1 MLYFVATPIGN
12 LKDISQRAIET
23 LNQSDLILCEDTRT
37 SQTFLQANNIKKPLE
52 SFHKFNY
59 KQMTPKVI
67 EWLKSGKTISL
78 ITDAGT
84 PCISDPGSELIE
96 ELVKNDLK
104 YSIIP
109 GACAFVNAFC
119 LSGFSAPFTFVGF
132 LPENKKDKK
141 NLLLSLKN
149 GNFTSIFYSAP
160 HNLVNDLAELHSNF
174 GDRQACIVREL
185 TKLYEEVYFMNLADK
200 YPKEPRG
207 EYVIV
212 VKGQTDG
219 QSDLNSLSLLEHYE
233 YYLNLG
239 ISNNEAIKL
248 VAKDLGQP
256 KSQIYNQIVKLKSSN
271 DKKNSKWVLT
281 F

>member
-23 LNQSDLILCEDTRT
+23 LKSSDLILCEDTRT
-37 SQTFLQANNIKKPLE
+37 SQTFLKKYDIKKPLE
-52 SFHKFNY
+52 SFHKFNF
-59 KQMTPKVI
+59 KQMTPKVV
-67 EWLKSGKTISL
+67 EWLKTGKTLSL

-84 PCISDPGSELIE
+84 PCISDPGSELVE
-96 ELVKNDLK
+96 ELNKNNLQ

-141 NLLLSLKN
+141 NLHFSLKN
-149 GNFTSIFYSAP
+149 SSFTTIFYSAP
-160 HNLVNDLAELHSNF
+160 HNLIEDLNALHTSF
-174 GDRQACIVREL
+174 GDRQICIVREL
-185 TKLYEEVYFMNLADK
+185 TKLYEEVYFMNLAEK

-212 VKGQTDG
+212 VKGQSNE
-219 QSDLNSLSLLEHYE
+219 QNDLNNLSLLEHYE
-233 YYLNLG
+233 YYVNLG
-239 ISNNEAIKL
+239 LSNNDAVKQ
-248 VAKDLGQP
+248 VAKDLNKP
-256 KSQIYNQIVKLKSSN
+256 KSEVYNQIVKLK
-271 DKKNSKWVLT
+271 K
-281 F
+281 